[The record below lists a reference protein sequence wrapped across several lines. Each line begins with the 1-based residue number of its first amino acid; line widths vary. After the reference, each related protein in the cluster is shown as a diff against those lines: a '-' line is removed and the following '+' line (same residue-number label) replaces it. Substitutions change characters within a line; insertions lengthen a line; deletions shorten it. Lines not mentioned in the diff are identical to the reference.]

1 MVYQRLINLELFRK
15 PCKFKA
21 VNILKYMN
29 TQIYLTLRSIV
40 AGPNCPTR
48 YLSNLVNIVL
58 KPFLIHIKSFIIKD
72 NLDFLTKCSR
82 KNKWDTI

>member
-15 PCKFKA
+15 PFKFKT

-48 YLSNLVNIVL
+48 YLSNLVDILL
-58 KPFLIHIKSFIIKD
+58 KPFLIHINSFIKD
-72 NLDFLTKCSR
+72 SLDFLTKCSR